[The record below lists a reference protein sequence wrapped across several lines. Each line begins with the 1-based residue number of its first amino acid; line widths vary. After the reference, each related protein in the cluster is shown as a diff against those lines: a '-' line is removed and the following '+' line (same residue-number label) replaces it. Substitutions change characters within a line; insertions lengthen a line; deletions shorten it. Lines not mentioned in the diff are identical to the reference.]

1 MRGPTR
7 VLTWTRGGQMKI
19 AHCVLSLCAAIVL
32 VGFVGCASKTQEQID
47 RATAQVQRL
56 TEDLDR
62 RTTDDGV
69 YLRVDE
75 KDINET
81 DPWGTRLQVVYSQG
95 GVAETLVVRSAGP
108 DREFHTADDI
118 RSMAGTV
125 NFKGVGAGV
134 QKGVEKTAAGAAKG
148 FVKGTVTG
156 VKESIQDVLPRKS
169 DKDAEEKEKE

>member
-1 MRGPTR
+1 MRIGN
-7 VLTWTRGGQMKI
+7 
-19 AHCVLSLCAAIVL
+19 CVLLACAAIVFL
-32 VGFVGCASKTQEQID
+32 SFAGCANKTREQIGQ
-47 RATAQVQRL
+47 ASAQVQRL

-62 RTTDDGV
+62 RTTDEGV
-69 YLRVDE
+69 YIRVDE
-75 KDINET
+75 KDINEV

-118 RSMAGTV
+118 QTTAGTV
-125 NFKGVGAGV
+125 NFKGVGAGI

-156 VKESIQDVLPRKS
+156 VKESIQDVLPRKR
-169 DKDAEEKEKE
+169 DKDAEEKPTE